1 MKMKSSNKYLPTAL
15 ILYFSYAMLGIASS
29 ILSQYKIQFA
39 EAWGATTLPSGG
51 VNISMVVSVVAAFG
65 LGRIIAY
72 PVAGLV
78 SDKLGRR
85 ISGLIGV
92 GLYAVFFFGIA
103 FSRNYWLAYAIGVLN
118 GVANS
123 FLDTCV
129 SPSLMEMFPQSASI
143 ANLFTKFAMATAQF
157 LLPFLIGWV
166 ALAQMSYHT
175 IFIVCGTAM
184 LVAALLLVFL
194 PFPNQAVQQHSTN
207 GGTNREKKRMRFTPA
222 SLAAI
227 MIGFTS
233 STTFMLWL
241 NCNQELGASYG
252 VKDPSILQSFYAAGA
267 VLAVLVTAR
276 LIHEGLAETTI
287 LILYPSIAVVM
298 LILCYFIQ
306 TPLVLY
312 IGSFVIGYSAAGGV
326 LQLATSTT
334 IAFFPQNKGTATSL
348 VMIASSVANY
358 VVLSLAAYITKLSA
372 NNAPRLII
380 LLNIAI
386 TIIGISLAI
395 VVKYHQKKVSLAE

>member
-1 MKMKSSNKYLPTAL
+1 MKSSNKYLPTAL

-85 ISGLIGV
+85 VSGLIGV

-207 GGTNREKKRMRFTPA
+207 GGTNREKKKMQFTPA

-358 VVLSLAAYITKLSA
+358 AVLSLAAYITKLSA

-386 TIIGISLAI
+386 TIVGISLAI
-395 VVKYHQKKVSLAE
+395 VVKYHQKKVSLTE

>member
-1 MKMKSSNKYLPTAL
+1 MKSSNKYLPTAL